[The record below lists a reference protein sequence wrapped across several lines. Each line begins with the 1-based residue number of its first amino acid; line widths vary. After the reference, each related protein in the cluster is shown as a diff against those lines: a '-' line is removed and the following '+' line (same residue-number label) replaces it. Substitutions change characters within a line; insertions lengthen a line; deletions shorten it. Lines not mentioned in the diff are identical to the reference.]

1 MSDRLISVKLTLRA
15 PFLFS
20 GLNAPAFGIDS
31 GMIRNAKGD
40 LIVPHSLMRGNL
52 RHVIN
57 EMVKAG
63 AQLAEGC
70 AVTDLFGGA
79 TTNASEEGSND
90 HSDFKLDGNGGKVG
104 WAPARGVLEFSDL
117 VQVEKD
123 GEGTRS
129 KASDVLTR
137 IAIDDQT
144 GSVKTGALQVI
155 ESPFAVGQCVTFAG
169 TVRVGGVVPVTEVL
183 ELLKVAGTLIPAVGA
198 NKSSGF
204 GRVEGLKFAL
214 AEPAQDMQE
223 KPVQSYA
230 ASDFADKADYLIGL
244 QFDRPFLVNST
255 KMGSNVLKS
264 DVNPSGAVLKGA
276 MANKLKAQGCYD
288 DFADI
293 LAEVTVRNAVL
304 LPDGKKAENIY
315 DRPRV
320 IPRSLALSRQ
330 GDESDFGYDGF
341 AAADDL
347 SILLDGGGIAFAF
360 DWKREQRSK
369 LCKQLGL
376 ATAPKTEIRTRT
388 AINVESGAAAE
399 SQLFSEICIVPDGH
413 VWQASLSHDFEL
425 GSDQAQKFADM
436 MAVLASG
443 PLEGIGSTRAA
454 ASLAVTPVDQ
464 SVRKVEAEGKGFWRV
479 TLQSDAVLHPL
490 RAMAE
495 KDAGS
500 ASWLRQSYADYWSAI
515 INQWNANNPDKK
527 VELASDSFDF
537 FASQRYAGGYLAARY
552 PLNADKY
559 YPYFLTEAGSVFRFE
574 LTGDAEAFLGWLARA
589 GLPAAHDDPDV
600 VQDWRRFPFSP
611 KLGYGE
617 VTVDVFGKELH
628 LEEIG

>member
-1 MSDRLISVKLTLRA
+1 MSDRLIAVELTLRA

-31 GMIRNAKGD
+31 GMIRNAHGA
-40 LIVPHSLMRGNL
+40 LIVPHSLMRGNI

-63 AQLAEGC
+63 AELADGC
-70 AVTDLFGGA
+70 SVTDLFGGA
-79 TTNASEEGSND
+79 TTNASEEESND
-90 HSDFKLDGNGGKVG
+90 HKAFKLDDNGGKVG

-123 GEGTRS
+123 GEGSRS

-169 TVRVGGVVPVTEVL
+169 TVRVGGAVPVTEVL

-214 AEPAQDMQE
+214 AEPAQDTQAN
-223 KPVQSYA
+223 PVQSYA

-293 LAEVTVRNAVL
+293 LAEITVRNAVL
-304 LPDGKKAENIY
+304 LPDGKKAENID

-320 IPRSLALSRQ
+320 IPKSLALSRQ
-330 GDESDFGYDGF
+330 GDGSYLGCDGF
-341 AAADDL
+341 IDGEE
-347 SILLDGGGIAFAF
+347 LLLYIDGGGLAFVP
-360 DWKREQRSK
+360 DWKAAQYYHVAKRF
-369 LCKQLGL
+369 GL
-376 ATAPKTEIRTRT
+376 ASHPETEIRTRT
-388 AINVESGAAAE
+388 AINVESGAAAA
-399 SQLFSEICIVPDGH
+399 SQLFSEICIVPEGH

-436 MAVLASG
+436 MVELASG

-464 SVRKVEAEGKGFWRV
+464 SARKVEPEGKGFWRV

-490 RAMAE
+490 CAMAE
-495 KDAGS
+495 ENAGS
-500 ASWLRQSYADYWSAI
+500 ASWLRQSYLKYWSGLVE
-515 INQWNANNPDKK
+515 QWTAQNPDKK

-617 VTVDVFGKELH
+617 VTVDAFGTQFQD
-628 LEEIG
+628 EEIG

>member
-183 ELLKVAGTLIPAVGA
+183 ELLKVAGALIPAVGA

-288 DFADI
+288 AFADI

-304 LPDGKKAENIY
+304 LPDGKKAENIN
-315 DRPRV
+315 DRPRH
-320 IPRSLALSRQ
+320 IPLAFGLSRE
-330 GDESDFGYDGF
+330 GEDTYIGCDGF
-341 AAADDL
+341 ISDDELPLYVEDAALAYQ
-347 SILLDGGGIAFAF
+347 I
-360 DWKREQRSK
+360 DWKEKQSK
-369 LCKQLGL
+369 AVAKLFGL
-376 ATAPKTEIRTRT
+376 APPPATEIRTRT

-425 GSDQAQKFADM
+425 GSDQTQKFADM

-454 ASLAVTPVDQ
+454 ATLALTPVDQ
-464 SVRKVEAEGKGFWRV
+464 SARKVEPEGKGFWRV
-479 TLQSDAVLHPL
+479 TLQSHAVLHPL
-490 RAMAE
+490 SAMAK

-500 ASWLRQSYADYWSAI
+500 ASWLRQSYLEYWSGLI
-515 INQWNANNPDKK
+515 EQWNAQNPDKK
-527 VELASDSFDF
+527 VDLATKTFDF

-600 VQDWRRFPFSP
+600 VRDWRRFPFSP

-617 VTVDVFGKELH
+617 VTVDAFGTQFQD
-628 LEEIG
+628 EEIG